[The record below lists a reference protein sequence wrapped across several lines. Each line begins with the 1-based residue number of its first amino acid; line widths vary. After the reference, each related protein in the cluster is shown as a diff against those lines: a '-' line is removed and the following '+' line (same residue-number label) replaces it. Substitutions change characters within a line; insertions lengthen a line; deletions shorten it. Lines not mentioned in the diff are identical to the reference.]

1 MTAAIIAEL
10 LVGLIEVAK
19 ISALLVS
26 EDRIATPEEDQR
38 VRAAVKRAND
48 LWEAAG

>member
-1 MTAAIIAEL
+1 MTAAVVAEMIIAAME
-10 LVGLIEVAK
+10 IAK

-26 EDRIATPEEDQR
+26 ENRIATPEEDQR

>member
-1 MTAAIIAEL
+1 MTAAIVAEIII
-10 LVGLIEVAK
+10 GMMEIAK

-26 EDRIATPEEDQR
+26 ENRIATPEEDQR
-38 VRAAVKRAND
+38 VRAAVRRAND